1 LNIAKETG
9 RPFNELLQYFAMERF
24 LFRLSRSTHAKSFVL
39 KGALLFRVWDTP
51 DSGATRDVDFL
62 AYVDNSLEI
71 IANINRDICAT
82 ADPNDGL
89 HGFTFTLKSPI
100 GETGVRCEGNTV
112 VLILLNYS
120 RFPLQNSSEQLC
132 LRLSHKNI

>member
-71 IANINRDICAT
+71 IANIIRDICAT

-100 GETGVRCEGNTV
+100 GETGATVRGEHRCTYLAE
-112 VLILLNYS
+112 LLP
-120 RFPLQNSSEQLC
+120 FPPA
-132 LRLSHKNI
+132 IFF